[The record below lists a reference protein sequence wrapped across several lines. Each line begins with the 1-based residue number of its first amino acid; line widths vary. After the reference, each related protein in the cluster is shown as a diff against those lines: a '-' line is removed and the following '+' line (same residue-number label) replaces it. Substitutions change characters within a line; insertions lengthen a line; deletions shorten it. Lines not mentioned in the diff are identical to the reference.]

1 VPFTC
6 SRLIKWIFI
15 ILCAQQI
22 THRRQLFWRPVQL
35 LDTGYG
41 RSIKAK
47 KMSAGNPARY
57 FPTSDELL
65 YGPILGRKISD
76 LVAPFDSA
84 V

>member
-1 VPFTC
+1 MLNDDCEKAKNAIV
-6 SRLIKWIFI
+6 L
-15 ILCAQQI
+15 
-22 THRRQLFWRPVQL
+22 PVCVNAV
-35 LDTGYG
+35 DTGYG